1 MEKEVFELLKKTKMI
16 KSLEMRGYLQ
26 KVDNEWLITEK
37 LQDVLNDVND
47 DSWIEGE
54 YREKFSSANT
64 GEPGKM
70 GTLSNVIM
78 KMKRFM
84 LTYPEVTKELILEA
98 TDLYIANMTNRKY
111 LKQADYF
118 IFKIE
123 QSGDEQSL
131 LSVWVEEAKQQDNK
145 SEGKPII

>member
-26 KVDNEWLITEK
+26 RVNDEWLITEK
-37 LQDVLNDVND
+37 LQDVLNDVQD
-47 DSWIEGE
+47 DSWIEEE
-54 YREKFSSANT
+54 YREKFSSSNI

-78 KMKRFM
+78 KMKRFR
-84 LTYPEVTKELILEA
+84 LTYPNVTKEQILDA
-98 TDLYIANMTNRKY
+98 TDLYISNTSDKKY

-123 QSGDEQSL
+123 KSGDEQSL
-131 LSVWVEEAKQQDNK
+131 LSVWIEEAKQQDNK
-145 SEGKPII
+145 SNGSKII